1 MVFGI
6 GDGRC
11 EAENGVS
18 FVDKVRV
25 IELLAMLF

>member
-6 GDGRC
+6 GDGR
-11 EAENGVS
+11 EAENGVG